1 MILAVASFALQAE
14 DLFVSGS
21 QFDTFR
27 IPAICRTAKGTLL
40 AFAEGRRST
49 SDQAANVLVFR
60 RKASR
65 DAKWSEISEIAD
77 ESPASLNNPC
87 VIAGRDGT
95 VWMMYQRYPQARSE
109 WSVDAGYE
117 PGKTLQ
123 SFLISSNDDGR
134 SWSKP
139 SELTRHLRPADI
151 NTLASGPGIGL
162 ELMNGPHRG
171 RLVFPFNQ
179 GVNGKTWDVFAAY
192 SDDRGRTW
200 QRGTLAQKP
209 EGTQP
214 NEVQIAELSD
224 GRLIMNARNQA
235 KLHCRLES
243 YSNDGGETWS
253 PIRAREDLVDPVCQG
268 ALLSYPGRPEI
279 LLLSNPNSG
288 SKRENGVV
296 RKSTNGGITWTDFL
310 SVTTGS
316 FQYSGLVALPKNRAG
331 IIFETVDMVDGKERY
346 RIRYQEFKVK

>member
-1 MILAVASFALQAE
+1 MLCLVALVALPAE
-14 DLFVSGS
+14 DIFVSGN

-27 IPAICRTAKGTLL
+27 IPAICRTTKGTLL
-40 AFAEGRRST
+40 EFAEGRRST
-49 SDQAANVLVFR
+49 TDQAANVLVFR

-65 DAKWSEISEIAD
+65 DRSWSEISVIAD

-87 VIAGRDGT
+87 VIAARDGT
-95 VWMMYQRYPQARSE
+95 VWMMYQRYPQGRSE

-123 SFLISSNDDGR
+123 SFVISSNDDGK

-139 SELTRHLRPADI
+139 SELTRHLRPPSI

-162 ELMNGPHRG
+162 ELANGSHKG
-171 RLVFPFNQ
+171 RLVIPFNQ
-179 GVNGKTWDVFAAY
+179 GVKGKAWDVFAAY

-200 QRGTLAQKP
+200 QRGTVAQKP

-253 PIRAREDLVDPVCQG
+253 PIRPREDLVDPVCQG
-268 ALLSYPGRPEI
+268 ALLRYPGKPEM
-279 LLLSNPNSG
+279 LLFSNPNSG
-288 SKRENGVV
+288 ATRENGVV
-296 RKSTNGGITWTDFL
+296 RKSMDGGITWTDLL

-346 RIRYQEFKVK
+346 RIRYQEFSVK